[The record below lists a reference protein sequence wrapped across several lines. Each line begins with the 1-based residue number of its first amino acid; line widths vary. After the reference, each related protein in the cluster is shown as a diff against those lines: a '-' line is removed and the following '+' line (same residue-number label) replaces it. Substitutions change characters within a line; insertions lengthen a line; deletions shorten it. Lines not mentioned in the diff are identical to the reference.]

1 MISLMPV
8 TDVYKNDVEML
19 YQNAFPE
26 NERKN
31 LAYIYEDEGKNSEIC
46 VLLDDDVFVGFTI
59 VLFTDTLV
67 HLIYFAIDPKVQSK
81 GLGSSTL
88 LLIKARYQRTIFA
101 DVEVVHPKKSD
112 APIRR
117 RRIKFYK
124 KNHYFETRIVYNWR
138 GEDFTILSTDYPL
151 TAREYHDFWKSI
163 EKSNPKLL
171 EY

>member
-1 MISLMPV
+1 MLSLKKI
-8 TDVYKNDVEML
+8 TDTHKMDIETL
-19 YQNAFPE
+19 YINAFPE

-31 LAYIYEDEGKNSEIC
+31 LNYIYDDKGANSEIC
-46 VLLDDDVFVGFTI
+46 VLLDDDCFVGFTI

-81 GLGSSTL
+81 GLGSATL
-88 LLIKARYQRTIFA
+88 ALIKERYQRTIFA
-101 DVEVVHPKKSD
+101 DVEVVRPKKSD

-124 KNHYFETRIVYNWR
+124 KNHYNETKIVYNWR
-138 GEDFTILSTDYPL
+138 GEEFTILSTDYPL
-151 TAREYHDFWKSI
+151 TAREYHDFWETL
-163 EKSNPKLL
+163 EKNNPKLL

>member
-1 MISLMPV
+1 MISLQPITEMFR
-8 TDVYKNDVEML
+8 NDVEKL
-19 YQNAFPE
+19 YQDSFPE

-67 HLIYFAIDPKVQSK
+67 HLIYFAIDSKVQNR

-88 LLIKARYQRTIFA
+88 MLVKARYQRTIFA
-101 DVEVVHPKKSD
+101 DVELVQPKKSTTV
-112 APIRR
+112 IRR

-124 KNHYFETRIVYNWR
+124 KNHYFETKIVYNWR
-138 GEDFTILSTDYPL
+138 GEDYTILSTDYPL
-151 TAREYHDFWKSI
+151 SPSEYHDFWEAI
-163 EKSNPKLL
+163 EASNPKLL